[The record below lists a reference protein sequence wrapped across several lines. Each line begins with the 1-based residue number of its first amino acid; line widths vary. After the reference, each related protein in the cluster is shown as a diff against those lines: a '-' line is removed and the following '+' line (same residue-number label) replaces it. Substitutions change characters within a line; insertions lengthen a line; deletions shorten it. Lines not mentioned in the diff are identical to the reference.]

1 MPIGRVG
8 SGFLTS
14 CVFLVAALGAPRAP
28 AQIFLNPPQYSTG
41 PQPSQAVVADFNRDG
56 NWDVATLNAVGSVSV
71 LLGKADGSFSS
82 RTDYLLGG
90 SGHRLLLETSTVT
103 ATQTLWLPP
112 TQ

>member
-41 PQPSQAVVADFNRDG
+41 PQPRG
-56 NWDVATLNAVGSVSV
+56 
-71 LLGKADGSFSS
+71 
-82 RTDYLLGG
+82 R
-90 SGHRLLLETSTVT
+90 RR
-103 ATQTLWLPP
+103 
-112 TQ
+112 